1 MLSKNNTY
9 LKKKKIANQV
19 QRFGLRK
26 LSIGTVSVLLGTLLF
41 MGNSQASADTTTDT
55 TSTGTEAKTASATT
69 DLNTSQV
76 ALSSTGSQV
85 AASESAATA
94 SQATS
99 SSTTATSQA
108 ATNSATAASDTTTD
122 TVKTSTPAMSTAAQS
137 ETAATATATPT
148 AKTNASITTAEAS
161 AATTANSQTTS
172 DDAISA
178 EGKITDE
185 GKTKGLTDN
194 DVTPGMSDANGASL
208 VADNSNIPD
217 GYKADPTDGRY
228 TFGIVSLGGDFDKW
242 GVTDSSKFKT
252 YNGENNTHYYIRFST
267 SKNATNGIYDDTVY
281 VQVVDATTDT
291 VKWERALTP
300 NSGAVKVNNG
310 VDGFELTSLVN
321 NVTQYYEITYTN
333 TKVGTAST
341 SRISIDPHNGSL
353 TALNIYSNGKTTSGA
368 TPGTYTSVT
377 YPAAATIKTE
387 YIAKDAAGKETTLA
401 TYEETGRE
409 GYNYTASNS
418 RVIKGYDLISSPSAT
433 TGILG
438 KTYHVGDVYVSGKL
452 ELSDQLQLAR
462 VYVVTS
468 DDGYARVELRVALKE
483 DANGNAITINSIDDS
498 SIWKTIFSTDSLAP
512 GASASNGNN
521 GSGTSW
527 YINSTNGTKYI
538 TDAGFTEEQLAGYK
552 KHLTV
557 IDLGNGLYA
566 GQEPIKYYYAPQG
579 QVRINYVTSDGT
591 AIQAPTAA
599 YENSG
604 KNTTYNVSGSEY
616 RPTTITV
623 NGKTY
628 RYVKTDKSLGKAGT
642 TTINGFTYNTTP
654 SDATG
659 TINSNTVNDVYFVYE
674 QVTYHTEADTPKTV
688 TRTIEYYDSV
698 TGEPIPS
705 NLESTVTQKA
715 TLTRDKIY
723 DDQNNFIG
731 YGTVSADGSSYTIDD
746 SWKADAQTWTQQ
758 DSANL
763 SDYGYTAPDRAS
775 VAAVTVDG
783 STTNVTE
790 KVYYGHQTT
799 PVTPNNPGTP
809 GQPINPKGD
818 VTYPNGVARDDLNTT
833 VKRTI
838 NYVDEDGNKVNGAPD
853 GTSSYVQT
861 AEFTRT
867 AIVDKVT
874 GKILGYDTDN
884 DGKVDT
890 ENANR
895 AWTPIEKTLDA
906 VKSADPSSV
915 GYDNVDTAN
924 VSSLVV
930 TPGEGDTT
938 VTVKYSKNQTYHT
951 DVETKNVTRTIEYY
965 DSVTG
970 EAIPTNLEATVTQ
983 TATLKRN
990 KIYDDQNNFIGYGTV
1005 SADGSSYTIDDS
1017 WKAGAQTWTQQD
1029 SADLSDYGYT
1039 APDRASVAAVT
1050 VDGNTTNVTEKVY
1063 YGHQTTP
1070 VTPTNPGT
1078 PGQPINPKGDVTYP
1092 NGVAKD
1098 DLTDTVTRTINYV
1111 DAQGNPVKGGPNGE
1125 ETITQTVTF
1134 ERTAIV
1140 DKVTGEILGY
1150 DTDNDGKVDTESGD
1164 RAWSPLHGEFDEVE
1178 SKTPAEVGFDHV
1190 DREKVNVYG
1199 VEPGDSDIVEQV
1211 VYSNDP
1217 MLVAGTI
1224 QYVDDTTSVLL
1235 DEDAL
1240 PEGEVGSK
1248 INYTTAAE
1256 IKKYENQGYELVSS
1270 DFTDGTQTYA
1280 KEGNDFVVHLKH
1292 ATKTI
1297 TPNDPNQVTPGQ
1309 PINPNDPNS
1318 PVYPTDVDRKNLVKD
1333 ATQTIHYVGAGDDT
1347 PADDPKVQKD
1357 AFTRTVT
1364 IDKVTGK
1371 VFSTSD
1377 WEGTKTFDTVDTPV
1391 VDGYHA
1397 DKKVA
1402 GGLTATPDNPNV
1414 EETVTYTPNGKL
1426 IPVDENGTP
1435 IPGTDTPTYTTDPD
1449 DPTKVLNPTVPSVDG
1464 WKPKDNQP
1472 GDSITPADPGK
1483 DTKVPYV
1490 QVVSGTIKYVD
1501 DTTNATL
1508 DQAPLP
1514 EGEVGTKINYTTADK
1529 IKNYQDLGYELV
1541 SNDFT
1546 DGSQVYE
1553 KTGNDF
1559 IVHLKHATKTITP
1572 EDPATP
1578 GDPINPKGNAEYPNG
1593 VAKDDL
1599 TETVKR
1605 MINYVDDQGKPVNGS
1620 PDGTSSYVQT
1630 VTFKRTAVVDKVTG
1644 KLLGYDTNND
1654 GQVDTTDAERA
1665 WSPARDEFAE
1675 VASKTPAEVGFTHVD
1690 RPTVASHV
1698 VLPGDQDATVTV
1710 VYSKDSLAVAGT
1722 IQYIDDTTGALLDE
1736 KALPEGEVGAKI
1748 NYTTADKIKNYQD
1761 LGYELVS
1768 NNFSDGTQTYA
1779 KAGNDFVVHL
1789 KHATKTITPEDPATP
1804 GQPINPKGNAEYP
1817 NGVAKDDLTDTVTRT
1832 INYVDADGNPVKG
1845 GPNGETTIKQTV
1857 TFKRAAVIN
1866 KVTGQLLGYDT
1877 NNDGQVDTTDAE
1889 RAWSPMHGE
1898 FDEVESKT
1906 PAEVGYLH
1914 VDRPEVNV
1922 YGVVPGDQDIVE
1934 KVVYSN
1940 DPMVVAGTIQYI
1952 DDTTGVL
1959 LDEDV
1964 LPEGEVGTKISYT
1977 TADKIK
1983 NYENKGYELV
1993 SNNFTDGAQTYSKD
2007 GNDFVVHLKHKT
2019 QTITPNDPDLVTPG
2033 EPINPNDPNSPVYP
2047 PATARENLIKAATQT
2062 IHYVGAGDQ
2071 TPADKVQTKEDAF
2084 TRTVTIDKVTG
2095 KVLST
2100 SDWQGSETF
2109 GTENTPVVDG
2119 YHADKKTAG
2128 GLTATVADPNVEETV
2143 TYTPNAKIVP
2153 VDPNGNPIPGA
2164 DTPTY
2169 PTDPTDPTKVVPNE
2183 PIPDVP
2189 GYTPVDPSP
2198 ITPTDPGKDTPVP
2211 YTQNQY
2217 GLTEQFVDEDGNE
2230 LSPSVSKG
2238 SSYKHG
2244 DAFDVTGDAKVI
2256 NGYVLV
2262 KQENTKGTFGNGD
2275 ETAKFIYKKFGRI
2288 IPVDPNGNPIPGAD
2302 TPIYQNDPNDPSK
2315 VVPNELTPTVPGYT
2329 PSTPSVTPADP
2340 TKDTPVPYTK
2350 SETPTTPDTQS
2361 TPTTP
2366 TTPSTPTMPSEPAQP
2381 QTPVSPSGQGQA
2393 TPTSAK
2399 TEAAKAATLPQT
2411 GNNQNETAAAAGL
2424 GLAGLSSLLALF
2436 GTHKKR
2442 RED

>member
-9 LKKKKIANQV
+9 LKKKKIANQA

-55 TSTGTEAKTASATT
+55 TSTGTEEKTASTTT
-69 DLNTSQV
+69 DLNASQV
-76 ALSSTGSQV
+76 ALSSTGSQA
-85 AASESAATA
+85 AASESAATV

-108 ATNSATAASDTTTD
+108 ATNSATVASDTTTD
-122 TVKTSTPAMSTAAQS
+122 TAKTTTPATSTVAQS
-137 ETAATATATPT
+137 ETAVKATATTTP
-148 AKTNASITTAEAS
+148 TAEAS
-161 AATTANSQTTS
+161 AATTANSQATS

-185 GKTKGLTDN
+185 GKTKGLTDS
-194 DVTPGMSDANGASL
+194 DVTPGMSNANGASL
-208 VADNSNIPD
+208 VLDNSSKIPS
-217 GYKADPTDGRY
+217 GYKADPTEGRY
-228 TFGIVSLGGDFDKW
+228 TFGIVSLGGDFDP
-242 GVTDSSKFKT
+242 GTSKASGKDINNTTF
-252 YNGENNTHYYIRFST
+252 NGENGKQYYFRFST
-267 SKNATNGIYDDTVY
+267 KAAASDGKYDDSTVY
-281 VQVVDATTDT
+281 AQVVDASDNSIVWSDT
-291 VKWERALTP
+291 LTP
-300 NSGAVKVNNG
+300 QADIDKILSRFKLSYTTSTVNGLTTALINLTNSIG
-310 VDGFELTSLVN
+310 
-321 NVTQYYEITYTN
+321 TQYS
-333 TKVGTAST
+333 KV
-341 SRISIDPHNGSL
+341 
-353 TALNIYSNGKTTSGA
+353 IYSAAGDNSMGSTVHVTLPIA
-368 TPGTYTSVT
+368 GTIT
-377 YPAAATIKTE
+377 TE
-387 YIAKDAAGKETTLA
+387 YIAKDASGAETKLA
-401 TYEETGRE
+401 TYEETGRQ
-409 GYNYTASNS
+409 GYTYTASGVRS
-418 RVIKGYDLISSPSAT
+418 FVGYDLISSPSST
-433 TGILG
+433 VGTLSRS
-438 KTYHVGDVYVSGKL
+438 YNVGDVL
-452 ELSDQLQLAR
+452 ERAREQISDKYQIAS
-462 VYVVTS
+462 VYVITKADGTAKMEMKIASINASSNDYADESVWHTFLTTGELVPGEVSTDGNYDVTS
-468 DDGYARVELRVALKE
+468 SDNITYKNGSFLLYDSTYQPIGVKYLTAIGISSDDLTREKLGKYKGYM
-483 DANGNAITINSIDDS
+483 
-498 SIWKTIFSTDSLAP
+498 TIFGLNNKLA
-512 GASASNGNN
+512 
-521 GSGTSW
+521 
-527 YINSTNGTKYI
+527 K
-538 TDAGFTEEQLAGYK
+538 
-552 KHLTV
+552 
-557 IDLGNGLYA
+557 
-566 GQEPIKYYYAPQG
+566 GQEPVEYYYAPQG

-642 TTINGFTYNTTP
+642 TTINGFTYDTTP

-698 TGEPIPS
+698 TGE
-705 NLESTVTQKA
+705 
-715 TLTRDKIY
+715 
-723 DDQNNFIG
+723 
-731 YGTVSADGSSYTIDD
+731 
-746 SWKADAQTWTQQ
+746 
-758 DSANL
+758 
-763 SDYGYTAPDRAS
+763 
-775 VAAVTVDG
+775 
-783 STTNVTE
+783 
-790 KVYYGHQTT
+790 
-799 PVTPNNPGTP
+799 
-809 GQPINPKGD
+809 
-818 VTYPNGVARDDLNTT
+818 
-833 VKRTI
+833 
-838 NYVDEDGNKVNGAPD
+838 
-853 GTSSYVQT
+853 
-861 AEFTRT
+861 
-867 AIVDKVT
+867 
-874 GKILGYDTDN
+874 
-884 DGKVDT
+884 
-890 ENANR
+890 
-895 AWTPIEKTLDA
+895 
-906 VKSADPSSV
+906 
-915 GYDNVDTAN
+915 
-924 VSSLVV
+924 
-930 TPGEGDTT
+930 
-938 VTVKYSKNQTYHT
+938 
-951 DVETKNVTRTIEYY
+951 
-965 DSVTG
+965 
-970 EAIPTNLEATVTQ
+970 AIPTNLESTVTQ

-990 KIYDDQNNFIGYGTV
+990 KIYDDQNNFIGYGTI

-1017 WKAGAQTWTQQD
+1017 WKVDAQTWTQQD
-1029 SADLSDYGYT
+1029 SANLSDYGYT

-1092 NGVAKD
+1092 DGVAKD

-1111 DAQGNPVKGGPNGE
+1111 DAKGNPVKGGPNGE

-1140 DKVTGEILGY
+1140 DKVTGKVLGY

-1190 DREKVNVYG
+1190 DRAKVNVYG
-1199 VEPGDSDIVEQV
+1199 VEPGDSDIVEKV

-1217 MLVAGTI
+1217 MVVAGTI
-1224 QYVDDTTSVLL
+1224 QYIDDTTGTLL
-1235 DEDAL
+1235 DEKTL
-1240 PEGEVGSK
+1240 PEGEVGTK
-1248 INYTTAAE
+1248 IKYTTKDK
-1256 IKKYENQGYELVSS
+1256 IKNYQDLGYELVSN
-1270 DFTDGTQTYA
+1270 DFSDGTQTYA
-1280 KEGNDFVVHLKH
+1280 KEGNDFIVHLKHATKTITPEDPATPGDPINPKGDVTYPDGVTKNDLTETVKRTINYVDAKGNPVKGAPDGTSSYVQTVTFKRAVVIDKVTGNILGYDTNNDGKADTESADRAWQPATQTLAAVKSADPSSVGYDNVDIANVSSQVVTPDQDDTTVTVTYSNNQVSGTIKYVDDTTGVELDSDPLPSGEIGSLINYTTKDKIKGYENQGYELVSNDFTDGSQVYEKTGNNFVVHLKH

-1297 TPNDPNQVTPGQ
+1297 TPNDPNPVTPGQ

-1371 VFSTSD
+1371 VLSTSD
-1377 WEGTKTFDTVDTPV
+1377 WQGSNTFGTEDTPV

-1397 DKKVA
+1397 DKKTA
-1402 GGLTATPDNPNV
+1402 GGLTATVDNPDV

-1472 GDSITPADPGK
+1472 GDSITPKGPGE

-1605 MINYVDDQGKPVNGS
+1605 TINYVDDQGKPVNGS

-1857 TFKRAAVIN
+1857 TFKRAAVID
-1866 KVTGQLLGYDT
+1866 KVTGQLLGYNT

-1914 VDRPEVNV
+1914 VDRPKVNV

-2238 SSYKHG
+2238 SSYKYG

-2275 ETAKFIYKKFGRI
+2275 ETAKFVYKKLGRI

-2315 VVPNELTPTVPGYT
+2315 VVPNEPTPTVPGYT

-2350 SETPTTPDTQS
+2350 NETPTNPS
-2361 TPTTP
+2361 EPTTP
-2366 TTPSTPTMPSEPAQP
+2366 ANPTNPSEPTAP
-2381 QTPVSPSGQGQA
+2381 G
-2393 TPTSAK
+2393 TPTNPTEPSPAVPGQTTPANQQAASSASEDK
-2399 TEAAKAATLPQT
+2399 SATLPQT
-2411 GNNQNETAAAAGL
+2411 GNDQNETAAAAGL

-2436 GTHKKR
+2436 GTRKKR
-2442 RED
+2442 HED